1 MLSVGITGSF
11 GTGKTAVAKLLAR
24 QGAKV
29 LDADEIAHRLIAP
42 RGTCYPTI
50 VRQFG
55 KGILTRGRIDRR
67 KLARIVFADPRKLK
81 QLEKIIHPAV
91 GREIQAKL
99 KGFAK
104 NKRNRIVAVEVPLL
118 FESGL
123 NRLVDQVI
131 VVKSSREVQWK
142 RLTARSN
149 MPKEE
154 IAKRIQSQM
163 PLQEK
168 IKRADFVVDN
178 SGDLN
183 NTQKQVREIWDQLIK
198 KYV

>member
-29 LDADEIAHRLIAP
+29 LDPDEIAHRLIAP

-91 GREIQAKL
+91 GREVRAKL